1 MINKIVESQLKD
13 RPTNRHIASALTDCI
28 NENKKLENQLKAE
41 REKYK
46 KLEAAYDSLS
56 NSNDL
61 N

>member
-1 MINKIVESQLKD
+1 MEYKYFEEYKKANKD
-13 RPTNRHIASALTDCI
+13 FNTDVGYMRW
-28 NENKKLENQLKAE
+28 LENQLKAE